1 MRVLVVDQDSASNL
15 AITRSLRE
23 LYSVDCVTNKGD
35 CLDLLRSNP
44 FEVIVATERLEDG
57 SGLELL
63 GQISKKW
70 PSVLR
75 IFAADR
81 QRLQLLRGRL
91 GPFEL
96 FQTLTY
102 PIDPERLIATLDL
115 AHAAQNADA
124 DTSDIQHVELSGE
137 FPAEVSDA
145 AEEPADLADSLES
158 EESEDFPAPR
168 PAARVAPMEHAQAA
182 SHGGRAAHRG
192 SSAHRSRPAPVGRP
206 RRNGAAGAPTTRG
219 NSGPS
224 SASSA
229 RGTSGPSGAPSARS
243 PSSQS
248 GARSGAPAQSSAG
261 ADPSG
266 GRETASASPL
276 PGGVRHGRSRSATNK
291 APPVRFPPLERVPP
305 LERIPPLEP
314 PQNSSGR
321 RSSASHTE
329 SFAEAAAMARSARSN
344 YESNSEELDTK
355 RLAMMVG
362 GSIAVVLVVVFLGFK
377 MFGSKSEATRAAA
390 PAVAHAPE
398 YPQEVTD
405 LIAQTEEAFKADNV
419 KAARADVDKLRQ
431 LSPSHPRLSFFEG
444 LLTALA
450 DGSKNGNSSASAA
463 RGASKKNGQISRRSG
478 SGSTSDV
485 TTVAG
490 ANGSAT
496 SGSPTSSTST
506 ATTKHA
512 VTDATSAS
520 LASASAT
527 STGATSSAGLPGDAS
542 PPGSPALAPETPT
555 GFSRATAA
563 SDEPPHTD
571 AASSTSASTAPSV
584 AAPVAA
590 MTAVANVPPI
600 AAAAPVTTPAPAA
613 APAATQSS
621 TSSSTRR
628 ASGEP
633 PPVIQEAKLIR
644 RVNPDYPSAAK
655 KDGIAGS
662 VDLDVTVSTQG
673 VVEEA
678 SVVKAT
684 PPDMFEKSALAAVR
698 KWKYDP
704 RFVDGLPSQA
714 HLKVHLEFGPN
725 K

>member
-1 MRVLVVDQDSASNL
+1 MRVLVVDQDSTSNL
-15 AITRSLRE
+15 AITRSLRD

-35 CLDLLRSNP
+35 CLDLLRSNI

-102 PIDPERLIATLDL
+102 PIDAERLIATLDL

-137 FPAEVSDA
+137 LPAEAAEV
-145 AEEPADLADSLES
+145 AEEPAEFVES
-158 EESEDFPAPR
+158 AESEDFPAPR
-168 PAARVAPMEHAQAA
+168 PAARVAPMEQAQAA
-182 SHGGRAAHRG
+182 SRGGSAAARG
-192 SSAHRSRPAPVGRP
+192 SHAHRSRPAPTGRP

-219 NSGPS
+219 
-224 SASSA
+224 A
-229 RGTSGPSGAPSARS
+229 SGPSGARDA
-243 PSSQS
+243 
-248 GARSGAPAQSSAG
+248 APALSRNAAG
-261 ADPSG
+261 PSG
-266 GRETASASPL
+266 GVPRLA
-276 PGGVRHGRSRSATNK
+276 RSRGATNK

-344 YESNSEELDTK
+344 YESNSEEFDTK
-355 RLAMMVG
+355 RIAVMVG
-362 GSIAVVLVVVFLGFK
+362 SGLAVVLAVVFLGFK
-377 MFGSKSEATRAAA
+377 IFGSKSEAPRPA
-390 PAVAHAPE
+390 PPVAHAPQ

-405 LIAQTEEAFKADNV
+405 LVAQTEQAFKADDF
-419 KAARADVDKLRQ
+419 KAARADVDKLREI
-431 LSPSHPRLSFFEG
+431 SPAHPRLAFFES
-444 LLTALA
+444 LLTARA
-450 DGSKNGNSSASAA
+450 DGSKSGTSGASAA
-463 RGASKKNGQISRRSG
+463 RGAPKKNGQPSRRNG
-478 SGSTSDV
+478 SSAASDDK
-485 TTVAG
+485 TATVAG
-490 ANGSAT
+490 ADRSAT
-496 SGSPTSSTST
+496 SGSATSPAST
-506 ATTKHA
+506 AATKH
-512 VTDATSAS
+512 VATEAAS
-520 LASASAT
+520 TSAT
-527 STGATSSAGLPGDAS
+527 STAVSPGDAS
-542 PPGSPALAPETPT
+542 SSQGSPALAPETPV
-555 GFSRATAA
+555 GFSRAT
-563 SDEPPHTD
+563 DT
-571 AASSTSASTAPSV
+571 
-584 AAPVAA
+584 
-590 MTAVANVPPI
+590 
-600 AAAAPVTTPAPAA
+600 
-613 APAATQSS
+613 
-621 TSSSTRR
+621 
-628 ASGEP
+628 SGEP

-662 VDLDVTVSTQG
+662 VDLEVTISKQG
-673 VVEEA
+673 VVEDV
-678 SVVKAT
+678 SIIQAT

-698 KWKYDP
+698 KWKFDP
-704 RFVDGLPSQA
+704 RFVDGLASRAQ
-714 HLKVHLEFGPN
+714 LKVHLDFGPN

>member
-1 MRVLVVDQDSASNL
+1 MRVLVVDQDSTSNL
-15 AITRSLRE
+15 AITRSLRD

-35 CLDLLRSNP
+35 CLDLLRSNI

-102 PIDPERLIATLDL
+102 PIDSERLIATLDL

-137 FPAEVSDA
+137 LPAEATEV
-145 AEEPADLADSLES
+145 AEEPAEFVEA

-168 PAARVAPMEHAQAA
+168 PAARVAPMEQAQAA
-182 SHGGRAAHRG
+182 SRGGSTAARG
-192 SSAHRSRPAPVGRP
+192 SPAHRSRPAPTGRP

-219 NSGPS
+219 APALSRN
-224 SASSA
+224 AA
-229 RGTSGPSGAPSARS
+229 GPSG
-243 PSSQS
+243 
-248 GARSGAPAQSSAG
+248 
-261 ADPSG
+261 
-266 GRETASASPL
+266 
-276 PGGVRHGRSRSATNK
+276 GVPRLGRSRGATNK

-344 YESNSEELDTK
+344 YESNSEEFDTK
-355 RLAMMVG
+355 RITVMVG
-362 GSIAVVLVVVFLGFK
+362 SGLAVVLAVVFLGFRI
-377 MFGSKSEATRAAA
+377 FGSKSEAPRPA
-390 PAVAHAPE
+390 PPVAHAPA

-405 LIAQTEEAFKADNV
+405 LVAQTEQAFKADDF

-431 LSPSHPRLSFFEG
+431 ISPAQPRLAFFES
-444 LLTALA
+444 LLTARA
-450 DGSKNGNSSASAA
+450 DGSKSGTSGASAA
-463 RGASKKNGQISRRSG
+463 RGASKKNGQPSRRNG
-478 SGSTSDV
+478 TGIAPDDKTA
-485 TTVAG
+485 TVAG
-490 ANGSAT
+490 MVGPAT
-496 SGSPTSSTST
+496 SGSAIPSTSS
-506 ATTKHA
+506 
-512 VTDATSAS
+512 
-520 LASASAT
+520 
-527 STGATSSAGLPGDAS
+527 
-542 PPGSPALAPETPT
+542 PGSPALAPETPV

-563 SDEPPHTD
+563 SDEPQHDT
-571 AASSTSASTAPSV
+571 AASAAASTPAPGASSV
-584 AAPVAA
+584 
-590 MTAVANVPPI
+590 
-600 AAAAPVTTPAPAA
+600 PAPAA
-613 APAATQSS
+613 AAPTTTLAAASAGAPPPSS
-621 TSSSTRR
+621 ATHRS
-628 ASGEP
+628 SGEP

-644 RVNPDYPSAAK
+644 RVTPDYPSAAK
-655 KDGIAGS
+655 KEGIAGS
-662 VDLDVTVSTQG
+662 VDLDVTVSAQG
-673 VVEEA
+673 VVQDV
-678 SVVKAT
+678 SVVQAS
-684 PPDMFEKSALAAVR
+684 PPDMFEKSASAAVR

-714 HLKVHLEFGPN
+714 HLKVHLDFGPN

>member
-1 MRVLVVDQDSASNL
+1 
-15 AITRSLRE
+15 
-23 LYSVDCVTNKGD
+23 
-35 CLDLLRSNP
+35 
-44 FEVIVATERLEDG
+44 VAGERLEDG

-115 AHAAQNADA
+115 AAAAQNADA
-124 DTSDIQHVELSGE
+124 DTSDIQHVELTGE
-137 FPAEVSDA
+137 PPAEASDV

-158 EESEDFPAPR
+158 EESEDFPAPQ
-168 PAARVAPMEHAQAA
+168 PAPRVAPMEHAQAA
-182 SHGGRAAHRG
+182 SHGGRVAHRG
-192 SSAHRSRPAPVGRP
+192 NPAHRTRPAPVGRP
-206 RRNGAAGAPTTRG
+206 RRNGAGGAPTTRG

-224 SASSA
+224 
-229 RGTSGPSGAPSARS
+229 GAPSARGL
-243 PSSQS
+243 SSGQS
-248 GARSGAPAQSSAG
+248 GARGGAPAQSRTAAGPSA
-261 ADPSG
+261 ARD
-266 GRETASASPL
+266 TASNSISPGA
-276 PGGVRHGRSRSATNK
+276 PRPGRSRGATNK

-314 PQNSSGR
+314 AENSSGR

-362 GSIAVVLVVVFLGFK
+362 GGIAVVLVVVFLGFK
-377 MFGSKSEATRAAA
+377 MFGSKSEAPRVAA

-405 LIAQTEEAFKADNV
+405 LIAQTEEAFKADDF

-444 LLTALA
+444 ILTALA
-450 DGSKNGNSSASAA
+450 DGSKSGSSSASTA
-463 RGASKKNGQISRRSG
+463 RGASKKNGQPSRRNG
-478 SGSTSDV
+478 SGSTSDA
-485 TTVAG
+485 TIVAG
-490 ANGSAT
+490 TDGSARSGSAT
-496 SGSPTSSTST
+496 SPTST
-506 ATTKHA
+506 AATKHA
-512 VTDATSAS
+512 VTDVT
-520 LASASAT
+520 SASAT
-527 STGATSSAGLPGDAS
+527 SGTGSPADGSSRDF
-542 PPGSPALAPETPT
+542 PALAPETLA

-571 AASSTSASTAPSV
+571 AAGSTPASAAMSVAGATSVPGAAVSAPAAASASAAASTLGAGSASGVASV
-584 AAPVAA
+584 AVPAAA
-590 MTAVANVPPI
+590 MTAAANVPPT
-600 AAAAPVTTPAPAA
+600 AATAPVTTPAA
-613 APAATQSS
+613 AATQSS

-673 VVEEA
+673 VVEDA

-684 PPDMFEKSALAAVR
+684 PPDIFEKSALAAVR